1 MVILQPEDNVKVK
14 TVKQQACITRL
25 LQSSYFSKREFIELM
40 RRNRNQIITSYDA
53 SVLISYLISVLRFRK
68 KFLSKK
74 HKAHLKCDFCSDRKY
89 LTRYYVPTYN
99 AQKVMCM
106 KCEDQEQE
114 ALEQSPGFQEAA
126 NELKKN
132 LKEDLAKPCNKDLV
146 LNVGGVKFDKD
157 SFSEIKEASADL
169 YRKYDY
175 PGGDVDMKIDINKE
189 AQDQAE
195 EVKRANGAT
204 EAAYYDKQTAKAFVK
219 TFNNLSDDAKKATLQ
234 PQNKPSALQ

>member
-40 RRNRNQIITSYDA
+40 RRNINQIITSYDA

-74 HKAHLKCDFCSDRKY
+74 HKAHLKCDICS
-89 LTRYYVPTYN
+89 
-99 AQKVMCM
+99 
-106 KCEDQEQE
+106 
-114 ALEQSPGFQEAA
+114 S
-126 NELKKN
+126 KKN
-132 LKEDLAKPCNKDLV
+132 LHRLYSPQFNAQVVRCINCEEKQFEYQQDMAEIAEKNRERMAEELAVDDRIDANHAKQD
-146 LNVGGVKFDKD
+146 FD
-157 SFSEIKEASADL
+157 
-169 YRKYDY
+169 
-175 PGGDVDMKIDINKE
+175 
-189 AQDQAE
+189 E
-195 EVKRANGAT
+195 EVKLANGAT